1 MSRGELVVSPTGE
14 LLCRWQDGADIYSL
28 QGEDMLELLQEES
41 TANLTPSMAYLR
53 RACVCYVRELLH
65 HEGAKRGVAL
75 SEQAPGFDFVS
86 LCKDLPPI
94 PGAEYWSE
102 NVLAGGLAKLY
113 ASLRRRLLK
122 KPQQILAECVQGL
135 NPQWANWGKIVFHLA
150 ENKVADLQKLPFAFM
165 ATYVDAAPEGEG
177 KHWPLAAALKL
188 QKSNPAAFE
197 QLVTPPRTIGSHMS
211 FHGAV
216 VALSAHIPC
225 LCILPPRGFSIF
237 AGTAALSAGRRTGAS
252 VQYLETQATAA

>member
-1 MSRGELVVSPTGE
+1 MNRGELVVSPTGE

-135 NPQWANWGKIVFHLA
+135 SKLGK
-150 ENKVADLQKLPFAFM
+150 NRLPSGGKQGGRFAKI
-165 ATYVDAAPEGEG
+165 TLRVHGYVCG
-177 KHWPLAAALKL
+177 
-188 QKSNPAAFE
+188 
-197 QLVTPPRTIGSHMS
+197 
-211 FHGAV
+211 
-216 VALSAHIPC
+216 C
-225 LCILPPRGFSIF
+225 C
-237 AGTAALSAGRRTGAS
+237 AGRRRKILAS
-252 VQYLETQATAA
+252 CRCAEAAEVESGGI